1 MDNPKR
7 FNSNSGKSTKSVSSL
22 LAHYL
27 DDKFTIPGTN
37 IRFGIDPLIGLIPGY
52 GDWLGAMISIYFMI
66 VAVSKGAGF
75 AVVGRMFINILL
87 DLTIGAIPIIGELF
101 DIGWKA
107 NQRNA
112 NLLES
117 LDEQP
122 GRTAKSSKALLWAL
136 LIGMIVVLM
145 GTLIAIIWAMNEL
158 LELIF

>member
-1 MDNPKR
+1 MDNSNR
-7 FNSNSGKSTKSVSSL
+7 FKSSSRESSNSVSGL

-37 IRFGIDPLIGLIPGY
+37 IRFGIDPLIGLVPGY

-66 VAVSKGAGF
+66 TAVLKGAGF

-87 DLTIGAIPIIGELF
+87 DLTIGAIPLIGEFF

-122 GRTAKSSKALLWAL
+122 ERTVKSSKASFFWQVSLQSS
-136 LIGMIVVLM
+136 GP
-145 GTLIAIIWAMNEL
+145 
-158 LELIF
+158 